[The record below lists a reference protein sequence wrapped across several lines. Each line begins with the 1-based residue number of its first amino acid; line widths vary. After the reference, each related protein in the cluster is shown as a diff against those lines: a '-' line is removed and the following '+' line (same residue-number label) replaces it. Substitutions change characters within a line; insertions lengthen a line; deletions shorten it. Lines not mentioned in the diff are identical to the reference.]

1 MPIKKGMIEMTNK
14 KYRNYW
20 LISILAVVVASF
32 YPLYMGVRVIYDMI
46 VNGTVMKEN
55 YPKYIIP
62 YTPIA
67 LALIIGVLLMPL
79 FIKALKRYALV
90 AGGAI
95 SIVAFFGFE
104 LLFENKVVVTAA
116 ETVAKLED
124 WQMYMCYVPPEGW
137 GTTVTEYKTKT
148 AVEILMG
155 DYNPAFKLHFYL
167 ISVVLILAILN
178 CIYGFAQMIKTGE
191 TGRKKALIMQSVSA
205 VSFLGLCILACFTA
219 FWRDGNITVSPLS
232 AFLMSVFFI
241 ILGTTVGLFIGSLLL
256 KQKRAITL
264 WIPTIAATITT
275 LVMYIGEMILLH
287 AHLYRFGTGF
297 LFDGIPG
304 IVLAPIDI
312 IVIIASGVVTF
323 MLMYIVKKKNNDT
336 VSVQ

>member
-1 MPIKKGMIEMTNK
+1 MTNK

-20 LISILAVVVASF
+20 LISVLAVVAASF

-67 LALIIGVLLMPL
+67 IALIIGVLLMPL
-79 FIKALKRYALV
+79 FIKAFKRYALI
-90 AGGAI
+90 AGGALAI
-95 SIVAFFGFE
+95 GSFFGLEFLFERKVIVA
-104 LLFENKVVVTAA
+104 TT
-116 ETVAKLED
+116 ETVAKLAD
-124 WQMYMCYVPPEGW
+124 WQMYLCRYVSPE
-137 GTTVTEYKTKT
+137 EY
-148 AVEILMG
+148 AGESVEIIRTEKPIDILIG
-155 DYNPAFKLHFYL
+155 EYNPAFKLHFYL

-178 CIYGFAQMIKTGE
+178 CIYGFAQMIKIRE

-232 AFLMSVFFI
+232 AFLMSLFFI

-304 IVLAPIDI
+304 IVLAPIDM
-312 IVIIASGVVTF
+312 IVIITSGAITF
-323 MLMYIVKKKNNDT
+323 LLMYVVKKKNNET
-336 VSVQ
+336 VSIQ

>member
-1 MPIKKGMIEMTNK
+1 MTDR

-20 LISILAVVVASF
+20 LISVLAVFATSF
-32 YPLYMGVRVIYDMI
+32 YPLYMGVRVIYEMI
-46 VNGTVMKEN
+46 ANGTVMKEN

-95 SIVAFFGFE
+95 SIIAFFGFE

-191 TGRKKALIMQSVSA
+191 TGRKKALIMQSVYA

-241 ILGTTVGLFIGSLLL
+241 ILGTTVGLFIGSL
-256 KQKRAITL
+256 
-264 WIPTIAATITT
+264 
-275 LVMYIGEMILLH
+275 
-287 AHLYRFGTGF
+287 
-297 LFDGIPG
+297 
-304 IVLAPIDI
+304 
-312 IVIIASGVVTF
+312 
-323 MLMYIVKKKNNDT
+323 
-336 VSVQ
+336 